1 MVIANPIYDVAFK
14 FLMEDERI
22 ARFFIGTMLNETVEQ
37 VDFKPQE
44 YTFLANL
51 ESSDPAIRDEAK
63 AQLAERISISVFRL
77 DFIATIK
84 TSDGQLKKVLIEI
97 QKAKNSIDLMR
108 FRNYLGEQYKKQD
121 EINGQK
127 LSLPIVTIY
136 LLGFKLP
143 EIESAVVKVNREY
156 IDLLT
161 NKVIEKKSDFIEK
174 LTHDC
179 FVVQF
184 GRIEARLETKLEKLL
199 SVFEQHYFVDDN
211 NIIKE
216 YKYPIDDEN
225 IERIIQK
232 LHYVGTEP
240 AERKKIEDE
249 KEAFRVMDWAL
260 EAKTQELIGVIEE
273 KDKALEEKAKVMK
286 EKDKA
291 LEEKDKAL
299 EDKDKAL
306 EESLKLIE
314 ELKKKLGEG
323 I

>member
-22 ARFFIGTMLNETVEQ
+22 AKFFIGTLLGETVEE
-37 VDFKPQE
+37 VDFRPQE

-51 ESSDPAIRDEAK
+51 ESSDPAIRDQAK
-63 AQLAERISISVFRL
+63 AELAERISISVFRL
-77 DFIATIK
+77 DFIATIR
-84 TSDGQLKKVLIEI
+84 TEDGSVKKVLIEI

-121 EINGQK
+121 EINGKKQ
-127 LSLPIVTIY
+127 SLPIVTIY
-136 LLGFKLP
+136 LLGFRLP

-156 IDLLT
+156 TDLLT
-161 NKVIEKKSDFIEK
+161 NQIIHKKSDFIEK

-184 GRIEARLETKLEKLL
+184 GRIGGRLETKLEKLL

-211 NIIKE
+211 NVIKE
-216 YKYPIDDEN
+216 YKHKIDDED
-225 IERIIQK
+225 IDRIVQK

-240 AERKKIEDE
+240 SERKKIEDE

-273 KDKALEEKAKVMK
+273 KDKALEEKDRVL
-286 EKDKA
+286 EIKDKV
-291 LEEKDKAL
+291 LEEKDRVL
-299 EDKDKAL
+299 EEKEKAL

-314 ELKKKLGEG
+314 ELKKKLGG
-323 I
+323 Q